1 MRMSV
6 IHLLKVLGGAAA
18 AADRQSTEDM
28 GCSAVALLVGAAVAE
43 ELLRTD
49 RGARAL
55 EGEAEVPQRVVGDR
69 HVGAQA
75 ELQSEVGGVE
85 LPQVEM

>member
-28 GCSAVALLVGAAVAE
+28 VCSAVALLVGAAVAE
-43 ELLRTD
+43 EFLRTD

-55 EGEAEVPQRVVGDR
+55 EGEVEVPQRVVRDR